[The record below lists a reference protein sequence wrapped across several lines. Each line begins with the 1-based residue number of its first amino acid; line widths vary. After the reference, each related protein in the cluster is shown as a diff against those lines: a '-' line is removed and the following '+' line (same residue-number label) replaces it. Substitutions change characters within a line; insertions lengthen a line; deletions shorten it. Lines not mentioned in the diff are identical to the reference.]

1 MKSVKDTGVACGRGD
16 GMKFKG
22 INHLA
27 LVTADM
33 EATIRF
39 WRDLVGMRLIHGYG
53 EVDFRQ
59 YFFEIDE
66 QSCLSF
72 FEWEGAEPVAKK
84 LHGQPSSGPRVFD
97 HLAFGMDSEEE
108 VRALKDKLEAAG
120 FACSDMIDHDFIHS
134 VYSFDPN
141 GIAIEFCYEVKGR
154 EIRRNPVVNDSNPPP
169 AILVG
174 LEPQPGIWPKVT
186 DPTPQEEW
194 EVKAGDSS
202 GFFKK

>member
-1 MKSVKDTGVACGRGD
+1 
-16 GMKFKG
+16 MKFRG

-39 WRDLVGMRLIHGYG
+39 WRDLMGMRLIHGFG
-53 EVDFRQ
+53 EGDFRQ

-66 QSCLSF
+66 QSCLAF
-72 FEWEGAEPVAKK
+72 FEWDGAEPIAKK
-84 LHGQPSSGPRVFD
+84 LHGQPISGPRVFD
-97 HLAFGMDSEEE
+97 HIAFELDSQEE
-108 VRALKDKLEAAG
+108 VWALKDKLEAAG

-141 GIAIEFCYEVKGR
+141 GIPIEFCYEIKGR
-154 EIRRNPVVNDSNPPP
+154 EIRRKPVINDSSPPP
-169 AILVG
+169 AAQEG
-174 LEPQPGIWPKVT
+174 ADPQPGIWPEVT
-186 DPTPQEEW
+186 QPTPEKAW
-194 EVKAGDSS
+194 AVKPGDSS